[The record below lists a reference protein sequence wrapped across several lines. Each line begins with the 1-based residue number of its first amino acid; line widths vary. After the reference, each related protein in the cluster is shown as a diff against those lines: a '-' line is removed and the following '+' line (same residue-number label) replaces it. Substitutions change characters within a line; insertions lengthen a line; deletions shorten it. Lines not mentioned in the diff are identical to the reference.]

1 MSLPIRIDVV
11 LARCCIVVYEMHGI
25 HTLLKLTI
33 QFSVSVLQCEIWPY
47 CGVGDAV
54 PGAMDPVRA
63 SLQVRS

>member
-1 MSLPIRIDVV
+1 
-11 LARCCIVVYEMHGI
+11 VVYEMHGM